1 MLPIFHQMEPG
12 PDMGLSEK
20 ELESATRVL
29 ATVQVSAR
37 HAVTRCGGGNS
48 ATLFIV
54 QPEMHCMHNTRTHT
68 HTHTTASQHS
78 DGRVCL
84 VQLKWT
90 AGDPTVREGITEG
103 LPLRGMLANV
113 NHLH

>member
-37 HAVTRCGGGNS
+37 HAVTRCGGGIS
-48 ATLFIV
+48 ATLFIG
-54 QPEMHCMHNTRTHT
+54 QPEMHCIHNTCTHT
-68 HTHTTASQHS
+68 HTPQHPNIVTAESVWCS
-78 DGRVCL
+78 SSGLLVIRPCEKASLKDCLYGVCRL
-84 VQLKWT
+84 
-90 AGDPTVREGITEG
+90 
-103 LPLRGMLANV
+103 M
-113 NHLH
+113 

>member
-37 HAVTRCGGGNS
+37 HAVTRCGGGIS
-48 ATLFIV
+48 ATLFI
-54 QPEMHCMHNTRTHT
+54 
-68 HTHTTASQHS
+68 
-78 DGRVCL
+78 G
-84 VQLKWT
+84 
-90 AGDPTVREGITEG
+90 
-103 LPLRGMLANV
+103 
-113 NHLH
+113 